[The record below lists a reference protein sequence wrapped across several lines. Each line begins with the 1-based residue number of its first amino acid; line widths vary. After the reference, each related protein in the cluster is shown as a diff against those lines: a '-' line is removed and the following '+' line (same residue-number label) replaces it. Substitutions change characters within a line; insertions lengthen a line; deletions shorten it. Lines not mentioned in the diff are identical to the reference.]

1 MTSGLML
8 FDNDPTTSLSQKIAK
23 AMAYYQKKY
32 GRTPELCLV
41 NPSMVTGA
49 QLPEIEGVTIRP
61 YRPVLPGHIW
71 IGYEDM
77 PTEPQPENEVAK

>member
-8 FDNDPTTSLSQKIAK
+8 FDNDPTTTLLQKITK

-32 GRTPELCLV
+32 GRAPELCLV
-41 NPSMVTGA
+41 NPSMLDGKP
-49 QLPEIEGVTIRP
+49 LPDIEGMTIKS

-77 PTEPQPENEVAK
+77 PTESQLESEPT